1 MVISK
6 TNVLDAPF
14 ELPIM
19 TPCVFCEM
27 MAGRV
32 DKGLVEETA
41 LTLTIVNIRQFEVG
55 QVFVIPRRHAPTIL
69 DLTDEEA
76 HAMVDAV
83 RRVSSALVKAYSPDG
98 ITLYNNNGV
107 ASMQEVPHFH
117 MHVVPR
123 RKRSDW
129 GDGPPHIAALERR
142 SRGVLD
148 KVQTDIEREHEI
160 ADEIRAQL
168 RPPEP
173 EPVRGESVE
182 ASVHTAR
189 QTRTKL

>member
-1 MVISK
+1 MMCQSSK
-6 TNVLDAPF
+6 TNIRDAPF
-14 ELPIM
+14 ELPVM

-27 MAGRV
+27 MADRV

-41 LTLTIVNIRQFEVG
+41 LTLTIVNIRQYEVG
-55 QVFVIPRRHAPTIL
+55 QVLVISRRHAPTIL

-98 ITLYNNNGV
+98 ITLYNNNGG

-123 RKRSDW
+123 RENSLW
-129 GDGPPHIAALERR
+129 GDGPLHIAALERR
-142 SRGVLD
+142 SQGILD
-148 KVQTDIEREHEI
+148 KVQIDIEREHEI
-160 ADEIRAQL
+160 AGEIRAAL
-168 RPPEP
+168 
-173 EPVRGESVE
+173 
-182 ASVHTAR
+182 
-189 QTRTKL
+189 